1 MCHSH
6 HTRGE
11 SHGETIGHGDTRTF
25 SHSRSVGVSFGTT
38 TMGGEH
44 STTTDDLVEREA
56 HSLAAQL
63 TRLADVMTVREFAA
77 LHLKIDGT
85 FDALLFDD
93 GSAARRSNR

>member
-6 HTRGE
+6 HTRSE
-11 SHGETIGHGDTRTF
+11 SHGETIDTSEIPMF
-25 SHSRSVGVSFGTT
+25 WRSSSITSGI
-38 TMGGEH
+38 
-44 STTTDDLVEREA
+44 STAADDLVEREA
-56 HSLAAQL
+56 YSLTAQL